1 MFHFEKLPPVT
12 GLILLVM
19 AIAELPIRADETA
32 GIDYF
37 ESRIRPSSSSISTS
51 ATQPGPRNSNPA
63 KPRLPDTTPPLSPLS
78 DPFNGALYLFD
89 ITAARFELISKL
101 KPIKSA
107 SQHLDGILWATDPKH
122 FHL

>member
-1 MFHFEKLPPVT
+1 MKPQ
-12 GLILLVM
+12 
-19 AIAELPIRADETA
+19 A
-32 GIDYF
+32 
-37 ESRIRPSSSSISTS
+37 ST
-51 ATQPGPRNSNPA
+51 TLNPA
-63 KPRLPDTTPPLSPLS
+63 SAPLRRAFLQVPLNRGPETQTPPNPASQTPPPPLSPLS